1 MLGYSKLI
9 SCFWTVCRSIFELPH
24 IIRCNQTGSLITT
37 INLIQT
43 NALHDHIS
51 EKDKESPPLKFSYL
65 NGILLLGNW
74 LECFMDC
81 FIKIQT
87 APSYYSSMSPTS
99 DLTSNMHVRP
109 GILIDMLESV

>member
-1 MLGYSKLI
+1 M
-9 SCFWTVCRSIFELPH
+9 H
-24 IIRCNQTGSLITT
+24 I
-37 INLIQT
+37 
-43 NALHDHIS
+43 HDHIS

-109 GILIDMLESV
+109 GILIDMLESVQKFASRVCCEQWSAIYSTLCSSLICCRCCSLPGER